1 MVSST
6 RCTPTRSRKNYDTTK
21 TVNRDTSWTIN
32 SVEREKTYLWSL
44 ANMFQQSLDQLLLHC
59 RIAVDP
65 DLKVGIH
72 MQKELTVQL
81 FGIRHGGC
89 QFLEPMHRDASAVV
103 RGSTSVREQIT
114 NQLEAMR
121 RAHLVLVQS
130 ASVTH
135 GRSLAASASH
145 GGHRH
150 WRQLRRTWWTGDLRE
165 CRTPG
170 ASCWDRP
177 MSRSRRAI
185 GQIRC
190 CLSGETAVAGA

>member
-21 TVNRDTSWTIN
+21 TVNRDTSAIN
-32 SVEREKTYLWSL
+32 EREREREKAYLWSL

-130 ASVTH
+130 AIVTH
-135 GRSLAASASH
+135 GRSLAAKCVA
-145 GGHRH
+145 
-150 WRQLRRTWWTGDLRE
+150 WRTSSLATIQTYLVDRRSSRMPYTWSVMLGSTDE
-165 CRTPG
+165 P
-170 ASCWDRP
+170 
-177 MSRSRRAI
+177 
-185 GQIRC
+185 
-190 CLSGETAVAGA
+190 